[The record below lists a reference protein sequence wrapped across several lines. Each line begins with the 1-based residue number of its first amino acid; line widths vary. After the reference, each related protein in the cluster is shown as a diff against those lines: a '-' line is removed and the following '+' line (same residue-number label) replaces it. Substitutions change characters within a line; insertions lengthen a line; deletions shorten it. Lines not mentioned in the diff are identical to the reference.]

1 MSIDAEAV
9 ARFLAQ
15 SRSAHSAYQQ
25 AKRDRRSTDAR
36 NALQTAADA
45 RQHAHDADP
54 AHSAPAW
61 SEDGIPGDHADATH
75 AELHESLT
83 QFYTEILAR

>member
-1 MSIDAEAV
+1 VIDAEAV

-25 AKRDRRSTDAR
+25 AKRDRRQTDAR
-36 NALQTAADA
+36 TALQGAADA
-45 RQHAHDADP
+45 RRQAHEADA

-61 SEDGIPGDHADATH
+61 NDDAIPGDHADATH
-75 AELHESLT
+75 AELHESLSK
-83 QFYTEILAR
+83 FYEEHLAR